1 MKIIYRE
8 QIELTPADR
17 SVLTAMRRKKTF
29 FLLGA
34 YIALIAIVVVVIYLS
49 GWVGT
54 GYIAEEKMERQRR
67 GSAILAVISFIIL
80 TVFFVVYYFKT
91 VLPYTRDLKKGLKTV
106 SWFYPTAYKT
116 PYFDSFFLKTGSAKK
131 PMLPITREMFYAVK
145 PGVLACILFA
155 PVSRFV
161 LSLDIDGL
169 QIIYNESNT
178 DLEL

>member
-1 MKIIYRE
+1 
-8 QIELTPADR
+8 
-17 SVLTAMRRKKTF
+17 MRRKKTL

-34 YIALIAIVVVVIYLS
+34 YIALIAIVVVVVYLS

-54 GYIAEEKMERQRR
+54 GYITEEKMERYRR
-67 GSAILAVISFIIL
+67 GSSILAIVSFILL
-80 TVFFVVYYFKT
+80 TGFFIVYYVKS

-106 SWFYPTAYKT
+106 SWFYHTAYKT
-116 PYFDSFFLKTGSAKK
+116 PYFDSFFLKTGSVKK

-155 PVSRFV
+155 PSSRFV

-169 QIIYNESNT
+169 QIIYNESNS